1 MFSVEDI
8 LRENVF
14 FFGVWLY
21 FLKCFKTHY
30 MVFCMMK
37 KKKFTSHNALDPRFN
52 WPNPSKWRN
61 NETCQRN
68 PKTPQK
74 TPATS

>member
-37 KKKFTSHNALDPRFN
+37 KKKKKKIHIS
-52 WPNPSKWRN
+52 
-61 NETCQRN
+61 QRTRSTFQLA
-68 PKTPQK
+68 KSIEMEKQ
-74 TPATS
+74 